1 MYRMKCRENHLTSIC
16 RPRFKSDLAGAGV
29 AADRVVAVGVD
40 PAVGPARHCGQF
52 DHQTNDYW

>member
-1 MYRMKCRENHLTSIC
+1 MSTDVLTSIC

-40 PAVGPARHCGQF
+40 TAVCPARHCGQV